1 MPDHTNLPE
10 GDVPNSML
18 WPRAPASMV
27 TKEDIILH
35 QQEVLF
41 KKLIALDTKA
51 EERHQA
57 SQREQKKVNTLLGL
71 VAAHL
76 EIDPKS
82 LASTKASTKSMK
94 ATRRP
99 AAKAAVHS
107 LRDAMKDDILM
118 VSKAYVKEHPGT
130 LLKTLTTKVKEEGL
144 VTKWA
149 SWVEAHL
156 QDEHRAEFRGFDE
169 EKKGWAYKEAAKGV
183 FPTTTTTTT
192 ATGIRGKGK
201 RAAEDAES
209 HDVSADEDHDETG
222 SSGPAKRSRKTR
234 ANKTS
239 ILVDDDDEEESDDRQ
254 PQTSQDGEYEGN
266 TLVDE
271 NEDEDHDENNS

>member
-1 MPDHTNLPE
+1 
-10 GDVPNSML
+10 ML
-18 WPRAPASMV
+18 TLSPP
-27 TKEDIILH
+27 
-35 QQEVLF
+35 
-41 KKLIALDTKA
+41 
-51 EERHQA
+51 
-57 SQREQKKVNTLLGL
+57 SQREQTKLNTLLGL

-183 FPTTTTTTT
+183 FPTTTTT

-209 HDVSADEDHDETG
+209 HDVSADQDHDETG

-239 ILVDDDDEEESDDRQ
+239 EILVDDDDEEESDDRQ